1 MSTTPERLAT
11 IAKLSFPRTLR
22 ELEVYLGMTGWPRD
36 YVPRYA
42 IVAQPLQ
49 DRKTQLL
56 KCIPMNQ
63 GLARRGF
70 ATRQAFAYPT
80 EAERAAFA
88 ALQRALSNPT
98 TLITA

>member
-1 MSTTPERLAT
+1 MSTTPKRLAA

-22 ELEVYLGMTGWPRD
+22 ELEVYLGMMGWPRD

-56 KCIPMNQ
+56 KCVS
-63 GLARRGF
+63 LAAGASTSPCR
-70 ATRQAFAYPT
+70 
-80 EAERAAFA
+80 
-88 ALQRALSNPT
+88 
-98 TLITA
+98 IV